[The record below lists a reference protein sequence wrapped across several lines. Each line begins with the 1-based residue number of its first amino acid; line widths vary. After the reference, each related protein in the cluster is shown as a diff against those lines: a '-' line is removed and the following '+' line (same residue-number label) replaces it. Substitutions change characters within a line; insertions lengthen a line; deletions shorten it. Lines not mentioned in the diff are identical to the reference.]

1 MSWWRKMLNLPPKGE
16 RWADQRKPPRK
27 QRRAERARDRHDVP
41 EQDRDWW
48 QHPGEP
54 TGRPAPRRRPTGAAT
69 TTTATA
75 PPGIERIGPRPVHSR
90 AGRNGDRAS
99 DRTGDRPSEVVPPRD
114 PYRASE
120 IPWTT
125 EPESSFASWGRR
137 FLRGLVVVV
146 LLLAAASGVR
156 SWIRPGN
163 DSAPPVSPESSYP
176 RADAQAVAARYAT
189 SYLTWDESDRDTR
202 ALAIGLDLAEGLDKQ
217 AGWNGIGR
225 QHAGT
230 AYPGE
235 VKVGPEGVAAQ
246 VDVRVEVTPYTKNG
260 ATWQAGKPLWTRLSV
275 PVARTATRV
284 VVSGPPILVSDVP
297 EALPDNMPGV
307 GATDEDLTNRT
318 VKDAEA
324 FFDAYATSDAA
335 VAAVAAPGSSITS
348 LNGLVRLGGL
358 KSWQVYAGN
367 DDERRATAAVTWAG
381 SGKTTLDQSYTVTLR
396 RTVAANGAE
405 RWQVAAIG

>member
-27 QRRAERARDRHDVP
+27 RGRAEGARDPHQAP

-54 TGRPAPRRRPTGAAT
+54 TGRPAPRRRSAGTA
-69 TTTATA
+69 TATA
-75 PPGIERIGPRPVHSR
+75 PPPVEQVGPRPVQPP
-90 AGRNGDRAS
+90 AGRTAPRLGDRS
-99 DRTGDRPSEVVPPRD
+99 GDAVPPRD

-120 IPWTT
+120 IPWST

-156 SWIRPGN
+156 SWIRPAD
-163 DSAPPVSPESSYP
+163 DSTPAVSPESSYP
-176 RADAQAVAARYAT
+176 RAEAQAVAARFAT
-189 SYLTWDESDRDTR
+189 SYLTWDETDRDAR
-202 ALAIGLDLAEGLDKQ
+202 AAATGLDLAAGLDKQ
-217 AGWNGIGR
+217 AGWNGIGI

-235 VKVGPEGVAAQ
+235 VKVGPEGVTAQ

-260 ATWQAGKPLWTRLSV
+260 ANWLAGKPLWTRLSV

-284 VVSGPPILVSDVP
+284 VVSGSPTLVSDVP
-297 EALPDNMPGV
+297 DALPDNMPGT
-307 GATDEDLTNRT
+307 GATDEELTNLT
-318 VKDAEA
+318 EKDAEA